1 MNNRL
6 VKHILI
12 STTLLVFSSLS
23 AAQDEYTILFLGDSL
38 TAGYGLDDGESF
50 PSVIEEKLQ
59 ADSLGHI
66 RVINAG
72 VSGSTSASGLSRLQW
87 YIRSQPDLMVLSL
100 GANDGLRGLSIDEMK
115 ANLSRTI
122 EFALTN
128 NLQVVLTGMLV
139 PPNMGPEYAE
149 AFAQVFPDLAAQY
162 NIPLQPFLLQDV
174 AAIPELNQSD
184 GIHPNMQGTQIV
196 AENLY
201 EFLRPYLPGA

>member
-59 ADSLGHI
+59 ADSLDHI

-184 GIHPNMQGTQIV
+184 GIHPNMEGTQIV